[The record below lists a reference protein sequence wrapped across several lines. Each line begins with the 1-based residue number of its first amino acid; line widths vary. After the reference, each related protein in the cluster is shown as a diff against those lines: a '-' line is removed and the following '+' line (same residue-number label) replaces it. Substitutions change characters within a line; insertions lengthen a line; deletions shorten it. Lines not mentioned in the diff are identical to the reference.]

1 MISSNSRFITARHS
15 ALLTILLRVEELE
28 SVSDVGS
35 REASGEL
42 LGDPVDM
49 GEGEAAGWLVV
60 EVVEAAGGRTG
71 GTMGA
76 TGASRNGFLLLLGEV
91 KGLDLP
97 MVANFGPVAWL
108 VVSDCDW
115 GGEMGEVEEVEE
127 VVVVVEVVMV
137 VMVVGGTKFGTKGFV
152 LVSPLLAVSGARLVA
167 AGTAGAPAELRK
179 LLEKRVSRWR
189 PARPFSEK

>member
-42 LGDPVDM
+42 LGDPVDI
-49 GEGEAAGWLVV
+49 GEGEAAGWLVGGG
-60 EVVEAAGGRTG
+60 VEAAGGRTG

-115 GGEMGEVEEVEE
+115 GGEVGEVEEE

-179 LLEKRVSRWR
+179 LSEKRVSRWR